1 MFIRDNVSS
10 LDYIDGLIFIIKRL
24 INHLELISN
33 LNLVSTSLSNL
44 LIHELSDFLI
54 LNLEFVLSYS
64 LLSQSFS
71 LFFLNNFESLEK
83 LLSFLFS
90 LPLKSLSIDLFLF
103 NSSLLS
109 EHVLFFNSLSLHFK
123 SISLHPSTL
132 NLSKSLGFFELSEL
146 QKS

>member
-10 LDYIDGLIFIIKRL
+10 LYYIDGLIFIIERL

-71 LFFLNNFESLEK
+71 LFFLNNLESLKK

-90 LPLKSLSIDLFLF
+90 LPLKSFSIDLFLF

-109 EHVLFFNSLSLHFK
+109 EHILFFNSLSLHFE
-123 SISLHPSTL
+123 SIGFHPSTL
-132 NLSKSLGFFELSEL
+132 NLSKSLGFFKLSEL
-146 QKS
+146 